1 MKFSNLLSHVLVSL
15 VCIVLAL
22 SIYHY
27 SFTPDF
33 RLIEDKIDAHEMS
46 MDEYLYSGQVRSSTP
61 LSSSGNFVNAANL
74 SREAVVYIL
83 AYEKVENQLFKK
95 GFKREKGSGVIVH
108 ADGYI
113 VTNYHVVEKASH
125 IEITL
130 NNKKEYLAEVV
141 GSDPVTDLA
150 LLKIEANNLPH
161 LIFGNS
167 DAIEVGEWVLA
178 VGNPF
183 GLQSTVTAGIVSAK
197 ARNIDLTDF
206 SNNIESLI
214 QSDVAINPGSSGG
227 ALISEDGKLMGI
239 NTAIISASGNYE
251 GISFAIPANV
261 ARKVVFDLKQFGA
274 VQRAKMGITLR
285 DVDANLAEM
294 LEMEEVKGVFVVAA
308 SFSGAA
314 HDAGIKRG
322 DVITKINRKVV
333 NSTPEFTE
341 KLNEFRPGDKIDI
354 EYIREQKSYNTDVI
368 LKNHLNTT
376 DFVAIKNSPKL
387 REIGIE
393 IRNLN
398 SVEKART
405 NANGI
410 YVVSVSK
417 GSLAQKANLEPG
429 YIIEIINGQKI
440 TSDKQFL
447 KLVNRASDE
456 LKLNGFYERY
466 PGEFP
471 YRIELE

>member
-1 MKFSNLLSHVLVSL
+1 MNTFKYLPAILTSL
-15 VCIVLAL
+15 FCSLTVIGA
-22 SIYHY
+22 YH
-27 SFTPDF
+27 FFITPDYS
-33 RLIEDKIDAHEMS
+33 LIEDKIDAHEVS
-46 MDEYLYSGQVRSSTP
+46 IDEYLYSGQVRSSVP
-61 LSSSGNFVNAANL
+61 LSSSGNFVNAANI

-83 AYEKVENQLFKK
+83 AYEKIENQVFKK
-95 GFKREKGSGVIVH
+95 GFKREKGSGVVVH
-108 ADGYI
+108 QDGYI
-113 VTNYHVVEKASH
+113 VTNYHVIEKASH

-141 GSDPVTDLA
+141 GTDPVTDLA
-150 LLKIEANNLPH
+150 LLKIEANDLPF
-161 LIFGNS
+161 LIFGES
-167 DAIEVGEWVLA
+167 DAVEVGEWVLA

-183 GLQSTVTAGIVSAK
+183 GLQSTVTAGIISAK
-197 ARNIDLTDF
+197 ARNIDLTEF
-206 SNNIESLI
+206 SNSIESLI

-227 ALISEDGKLMGI
+227 ALISEDARLIGI

-294 LEMEEVKGVFVVAA
+294 LDMEEVKGVFVVAA
-308 SFSGAA
+308 SYSGAA
-314 HDAGIKRG
+314 QEAGIKRG
-322 DVITKINRKVV
+322 DVITKINKRAV
-333 NSTPEFTE
+333 NTTPEFTE
-341 KLNEFRPGDKIDI
+341 KLNEFRPGDEIEI
-354 EYIREQKSYNTDVI
+354 EYLRNQEKFKTKVL

-398 SVEKART
+398 SVEKGRT
-405 NANGI
+405 NTNGI

-417 GSLAQKANLEPG
+417 GSIAQEANIEPG
-429 YIIEIINGQKI
+429 YIIENINGQKI
-440 TSDKQFL
+440 TSDQQFL
-447 KLVNRASDE
+447 KLISKADNE
-456 LKLNGFYERY
+456 INLNGFYERY

-471 YRIELE
+471 YRIVLN

>member
-1 MKFSNLLSHVLVSL
+1 MKSSKILPNVLVSISCSL
-15 VCIVLAL
+15 MIIGA
-22 SIYHY
+22 YHFLI
-27 SFTPDF
+27 SPDYT
-33 RLIEDKIDAHEMS
+33 LIEDKIQAHEVS
-46 MDEYLYSGQVRSSTP
+46 IDEYLYSGQVRSSTP
-61 LSSSGNFVNAANL
+61 LSSSGNFVNAANI

-83 AYEKVENQLFKK
+83 AYEKIENQVFKK
-95 GFKREKGSGVIVH
+95 GFKREKGSGVVVH
-108 ADGYI
+108 QDGYI
-113 VTNYHVVEKASH
+113 VTNYHVIEKASH

-141 GSDPVTDLA
+141 GTDSVTDLA
-150 LLKIEANNLPH
+150 LLKIEANDLPF
-161 LIFGNS
+161 LIFGDS

-178 VGNPF
+178 IGNPF
-183 GLQSTVTAGIVSAK
+183 GLQSTVTAGIISAK
-197 ARNIDLTDF
+197 ARNIDLTEF

-227 ALISEDGKLMGI
+227 ALISEDARLMGI

-285 DVDANLAEM
+285 DVDSNLAEM
-294 LEMEEVKGVFVVAA
+294 LDMNEVKGVFVVAA

-322 DVITKINRKVV
+322 DVILKINKKKI
-333 NSTPEFTE
+333 NTTPEFTE
-341 KLNEFRPGDKIDI
+341 KLNEFRPGDQIEI
-354 EYIREQKSYNTDVI
+354 EYIRDKKAYFTSVL

-398 SVEKART
+398 SIEKERNNT
-405 NANGI
+405 SGI

-417 GSLAQKANLEPG
+417 GSVAQKSNIEPG
-429 YIIEIINGQKI
+429 YIIEKINGQKI
-440 TSDKQFL
+440 TSDQQFL
-447 KLVNRASDE
+447 KLVSKSNSVME
-456 LKLNGFYERY
+456 LNGFYERY

-471 YRIELE
+471 YKIEIN